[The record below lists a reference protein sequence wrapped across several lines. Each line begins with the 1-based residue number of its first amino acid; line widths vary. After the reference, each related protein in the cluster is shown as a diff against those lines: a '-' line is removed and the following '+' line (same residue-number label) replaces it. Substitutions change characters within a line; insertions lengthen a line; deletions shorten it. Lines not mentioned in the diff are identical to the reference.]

1 MAFIF
6 AGYSV
11 AGYGWILLR
20 GYDIPLR
27 SWMSPLRPY
36 TWPSGTPPTIPDTQ
50 LFPTSTAASTASST
64 SGGGSVNPGGTPTPV

>member
-1 MAFIF
+1 MAMIF

-27 SWMSPLRPY
+27 AWMSPLHPY
-36 TWPSGTPPTIPDTQ
+36 TWPQGTPPPIPDTE
-50 LFPTSTAASTASST
+50 LFPGSTSTSTTSSGT
-64 SGGGSVNPGGTPTPV
+64 GGGTPTPGGPTLA